1 VDTGSL
7 AALRASQRAD
17 KDMRQ
22 QSMARAPN
30 RAIFPKRP
38 AGAIG

>member
-1 VDTGSL
+1 MAWRTWPGEGVIGSL

-22 QSMARAPN
+22 
-30 RAIFPKRP
+30 
-38 AGAIG
+38 

>member
-1 VDTGSL
+1 MGTGSL

-22 QSMARAPN
+22 SLNLEHVSIPQDRDVL
-30 RAIFPKRP
+30 
-38 AGAIG
+38 